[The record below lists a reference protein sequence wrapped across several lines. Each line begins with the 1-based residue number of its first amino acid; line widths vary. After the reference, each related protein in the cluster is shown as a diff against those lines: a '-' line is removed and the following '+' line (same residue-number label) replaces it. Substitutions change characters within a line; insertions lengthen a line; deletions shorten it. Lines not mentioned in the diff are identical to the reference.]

1 MPSRKKLT
9 VIINSPNNQTR
20 RKPLTVPP
28 KSNQPKVPNETCVL
42 KEKIG
47 KGAQAELYPT
57 RNSICVQ
64 KKYMRKDLKER
75 EEKIM
80 KYINRI
86 EGKSPYVIRSLSSRE
101 CCKNGKEKPYI
112 PPRRGDYIF
121 LEHIEGMNLRRYFH
135 YIFLDFPEIDLD
147 QIKIIFAN
155 ILDGIEWLH
164 NHGIAHGDIQE
175 TNIMWGHRHGDRK
188 NKAIIV
194 DFGAGLLGSDKRDS
208 NSPKSSIRGSLL
220 YGYNGT
226 RDIEVMKIQDY
237 KAVAVMFFRFVNRFM
252 WNLNKTKTLAVCYPF
267 KGYLADEDELL
278 FSSYNCNES
287 IKSRGSNGSRSQS
300 CKCNYLN
307 SIDTLLKRDLKKKKY
322 KFY

>member
-1 MPSRKKLT
+1 MPSRRKKLT
-9 VIINSPNNQTR
+9 VVINSPNSRTR

-47 KGAQAELYPT
+47 KGAQADFHIQPETVYV
-57 RNSICVQ
+57 SKK
-64 KKYMRKDLKER
+64 KKYMRKDLKQRKDLKER

-101 CCKNGKEKPYI
+101 CCKNGMEKPYI

-147 QIKIIFAN
+147 QIKTIFAN

-164 NHGIAHGDIQE
+164 SHGIAHGDIQE

-252 WNLNKTKTLAVCYPF
+252 WNLNKTKTLVMSVT
-267 KGYLADEDELL
+267 L
-278 FSSYNCNES
+278 
-287 IKSRGSNGSRSQS
+287 SRV
-300 CKCNYLN
+300 
-307 SIDTLLKRDLKKKKY
+307 I
-322 KFY
+322 